1 LTYTPSADRILP
13 APKHLHVKIKN
24 SSATPLR
31 AAYLHGPYT
40 LYVACYPSTF
50 DPNSKH
56 ERVKEE
62 GIPEYEPNLKAGAH
76 WNAKLTVPEE
86 ARAAAGG
93 PQSRQS
99 LDGHPRSFT
108 WVIEVAS
115 QVIFSTS
122 AAVHFELLVGR
133 DERSIDLG
141 FHAGVCTEQGAP
153 GKLEDHQ
160 QGRSRNAA
168 QPKGVYSRAV
178 RLAVND
184 TESLWNTPPFPL
196 WDEEGNAVVQ
206 EGAHHGDKVDVGA
219 KAERKTRK
227 QQKVHL
233 VILTHGLHSNVGAD
247 MLYLK
252 ESIDTAAK
260 QAREDSRRIRAQL
273 RNNQRKQDAQKTAE
287 GSNLRSV
294 STPEIAIAP
303 TPEPLDG
310 DSEDDQEQ
318 VLVRGFTGNAVKTE
332 KGIQYLGK
340 RLAKYVLSITYPDQP
355 YLPVKSSI
363 SKSITRTFTS
373 SKVSSEDGQ
382 PIHRHSSIVKDEE
395 HLNDNLAYKITSIS
409 FIGHSLGGNIQTYAI
424 AYIQKHSPE
433 FFDRIK
439 PINFVAMASPFL
451 GLSNE
456 NPIYVKFALDF
467 GLVGRTGQ
475 DLGLTWKA
483 PTIARNGW
491 EVMIGG
497 LSGEAQKARRQPNPA
512 TKPLLRVLPTGP
524 AHVALK
530 KFRNRTVYSN
540 VVNDGIV
547 PLRTSCLLFLDW
559 RGLGRVEKARRE
571 NGLVGTMVGWGW
583 SEMMGQNASS
593 PRRSRIG
600 WNDFFNDSG
609 EDSDGKNGKTY
620 NDHRE
625 EVPQPSERAQVDNEN
640 LSSPTL
646 SRSLDSK
653 SFQDESHAHQKA
665 RESSPQPAG
674 SIWAGFLSLIKPQP
688 SADTHPQPQ
697 KIKKIYYRG
706 QIRNDGPDTRS
717 EQVVRDDNASSRSS
731 PNLERKTLVRGSSLY
746 TNDSQNEDLEAPPKT
761 TFFESA
767 GDLLNPPLP
776 PKEYLID
783 PEARPRTIFHDR
795 IYHPEDIPP
804 PPTKRQRSRVKSSG
818 SRDGTP
824 EGASNEESTTND
836 GPADT
841 PDPGSMKIEE
851 KIARAYHKDVSWR
864 KVLVRLEPDAHNNIV
879 VRRMFAN
886 AYGWPVIKHLCDTHF
901 AYTAAT
907 QIPDEQE
914 PNQERAKA
922 SDVPVGK
929 DGEEVCGQTELPDE
943 SVLDANAK
951 VRARSLSPHR
961 SGENNDG
968 LPERMHNL
976 ELTLTPPRRTTLELR
991 EATDAINEIVS
1002 PTTATA
1008 VATAPSSYSSS
1019 LKPPTSRLSRQDSA
1033 KWSDRFFE
1041 GSEDDSDEE
1050 DYLPTTIKDRNKR
1063 VPGPIMTQVT
1073 QPEIADVLTQSPNEG
1088 AMNFPPINFPLTTEP
1103 RPLKREADG
1112 GISGKGVLGLTNIG
1126 SQKVEER
1133 TTPAQKWTKAQEA
1146 SRKAHPSLGAVE
1158 KVAIARAKNERYE
1171 DQDDTT

>member
-13 APKHLHVKIKN
+13 APKHLHVKVKN
-24 SSATPLR
+24 SSAIPLR

-76 WNAKLTVPEE
+76 WNARLTVPEE
-86 ARAAAGG
+86 VRAAAGG

-108 WVIEVAS
+108 WIIEIAS

-133 DERSIDLG
+133 DERSVELG
-141 FHAGVCTEQGAP
+141 FHAGACTEQGAP

-160 QGRSRNAA
+160 QGHSRNAA
-168 QPKGVYSRAV
+168 QPKGVYSKAV
-178 RLAVND
+178 RLAVDD
-184 TESLWNTPPFPL
+184 TESLWNTPPFPQ
-196 WDEEGNAVVQ
+196 WDEAGNSVVQ
-206 EGAHHGDKVDVGA
+206 EDPHHGDKVDVGA
-219 KAERKTRK
+219 KAERKSRR
-227 QQKVHL
+227 QKKIHL

-252 ESIDTAAK
+252 ESIDAAAK
-260 QAREDSRRIRAQL
+260 QAREDSRRRRAQL
-273 RNNQRKQDAQKTAE
+273 RNQRLKQDAQRTAD
-287 GSNLRSV
+287 GSDLRSV

-310 DSEDDQEQ
+310 DSEDDEEQ

-363 SKSITRTFTS
+363 SRSITRTFAS
-373 SKVSSEDGQ
+373 SKVSSEDSQ
-382 PIHRHSSIVKDEE
+382 PIHRRSSIVKDEE

-409 FIGHSLGGNIQTYAI
+409 FISHSLGGNIQTYAI

-456 NPIYVKFALDF
+456 NPVYVKFALDF

-583 SEMMGQNASS
+583 SEMTGQNASS
-593 PRRSRIG
+593 PRRSRFG
-600 WNDFFNDSG
+600 WSDFFNDSG
-609 EDSDGKNGKTY
+609 EDSDGKNGKPY
-620 NDHRE
+620 NDHRD
-625 EVPQPSERAQVDNEN
+625 EVPQPSERAQVDNETV
-640 LSSPTL
+640 SGPGFGKP
-646 SRSLDSK
+646 LDSK
-653 SFQDESHAHQKA
+653 TFQDESSALQKA
-665 RESSPQPAG
+665 KESSPPLAG
-674 SIWAGFLSLIKPQP
+674 SIWAGLLSLIKPQP

-697 KIKKIYYRG
+697 KTKKIYYRG
-706 QIRNDGPDTRS
+706 QIKNDNLDTRS
-717 EQVVRDDNASSRSS
+717 EQAVQDDNASSQSN
-731 PNLERKTLVRGSSLY
+731 PNPVRKALVRGSSLY

-776 PKEYLID
+776 PKEFLID

-804 PPTKRQRSRVKSSG
+804 PPPKRPRSFVKLPG
-818 SRDGTP
+818 SRDGMA
-824 EGASNEESTTND
+824 EGASSEESMAHD
-836 GPADT
+836 GSANT
-841 PDPGSMKIEE
+841 PDSGSMKIEE
-851 KIARAYHKDVSWR
+851 KIARAYHKDLSWR

-907 QIPDEQE
+907 QVPDEQE
-914 PNQERAKA
+914 SNQERAKA
-922 SDVPVGK
+922 WDAPVGK
-929 DGEEVCGQTELPDE
+929 GGEEVRGQTELPKE
-943 SVLDANAK
+943 PALDAIAK
-951 VRARSLSPHR
+951 ARERSLSPRRH
-961 SGENNDG
+961 GENEG
-968 LPERMHNL
+968 ERPKQMHKL
-976 ELTLTPPRRTTLELR
+976 ELRFLPPRRTTSELR
-991 EATDAINEIVS
+991 ESTDVVNEIVS
-1002 PTTATA
+1002 TTTATA
-1008 VATAPSSYSSS
+1008 TAASSRSSS
-1019 LKPPTSRLSRQDSA
+1019 LKPLTSRLSRQDSG

-1050 DYLPTTIKDRNKR
+1050 DYLPATIKGRNKR
-1063 VPGPIMTQVT
+1063 APGPIKTQVT
-1073 QPEIADVLTQSPNEG
+1073 QPEIANELTQNPNVG
-1088 AMNFPPINFPLTTEP
+1088 TMNLPLTAEP
-1103 RPLKREADG
+1103 QPLKPMECEAEG
-1112 GISGKGVLGLTNIG
+1112 GISSKGALGLTNIG
-1126 SQKVEER
+1126 LQKKVEECMM
-1133 TTPAQKWTKAQEA
+1133 PAKAQEA
-1146 SRKAHPSLGAVE
+1146 SRKVHPSLGVVE
-1158 KVAIARAKNERYE
+1158 KVAIARAKGEKC
-1171 DQDDTT
+1171 DD